1 MLSSINR
8 QHDRQELALLIIAV
22 LSAAL
27 IHVSI
32 AASQSLLGVGIGLM
46 LIFRR
51 PLLFPRIWVPLAIF
65 FALTFTSL
73 LLSADPWGGRPQIRK
88 FYVFLLIPL
97 LIRSLLAPSR
107 QSLLSGCRMGHN
119 GDCVRHL
126 GTGAVL
132 LEVPTFQIHG
142 RGLLLVL
149 SRRAHNRL

>member
-51 PLLFPRIWVPLAIF
+51 PLLFPRIWIPLAIF
-65 FALTFTSL
+65 FALTFAS
-73 LLSADPWGGRPQIRK
+73 SHGVGSFAPGR
-88 FYVFLLIPL
+88 VGL
-97 LIRSLLAPSR
+97 
-107 QSLLSGCRMGHN
+107 H
-119 GDCVRHL
+119 HL
-126 GTGAVL
+126 
-132 LEVPTFQIHG
+132 
-142 RGLLLVL
+142 
-149 SRRAHNRL
+149 